1 MMTLATT
8 FSVCGMF
15 ILLFGIPHA
24 LTSKHSEKN
33 TALVITVAILFFLVA
48 GLIADACVKAP

>member
-8 FSVCGMF
+8 FSVCGML

-33 TALVITVAILFFLVA
+33 TALVITVGILFFLAA
-48 GLIADACVKAP
+48 GLISDACVKAP

>member
-1 MMTLATT
+1 MMTLATALST
-8 FSVCGMF
+8 SGML

-33 TALVITVAILFFLVA
+33 TALVIAVAILFFLAA

>member
-1 MMTLATT
+1 MMTFATAL
-8 FSVCGMF
+8 SASGML

-33 TALVITVAILFFLVA
+33 TALVIAVAILFFLAA

>member
-1 MMTLATT
+1 
-8 FSVCGMF
+8 MF

-24 LTSKHSEKN
+24 LTSKHSGKN
-33 TALVITVAILFFLVA
+33 TALVIAVAILFFLAA

>member
-8 FSVCGMF
+8 FSVCGML

-33 TALVITVAILFFLVA
+33 TAIVIAVGILFFLAA